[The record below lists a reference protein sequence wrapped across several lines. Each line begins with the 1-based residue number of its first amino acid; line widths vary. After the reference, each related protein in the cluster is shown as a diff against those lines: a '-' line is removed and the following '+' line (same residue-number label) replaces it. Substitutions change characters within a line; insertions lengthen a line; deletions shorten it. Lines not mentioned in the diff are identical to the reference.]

1 MSRLKDSSAELKGG
15 CNLAVKRTKLINT
28 SRVMREIWISRET
41 SRIEIARALGLDKST
56 ISSIVS
62 GLLDLGVIRES
73 REGSVGPQGGRR
85 PVHITLNNE
94 YGFVLGLELR
104 PESYSAVGVNLDGE
118 VGFSRFE
125 KMEIRGHD
133 LRDTILEIVDRVRAD
148 LDHTGLPLLGIG
160 AGLSGVVDPDL
171 GVIKY
176 SIPLKLEQEVDLYE
190 SMRGDFDFPFFIEN
204 DANACAWG
212 ELAFHRQ
219 RDLRDFLFVLVEL
232 RDTVDLKA
240 IHERT
245 AVGLGVAIDGKVHY
259 GYERS
264 AGEFRSIFRSAQ
276 SEGQF
281 SLTHDDSFRITE
293 DPAILNRFLTELA
306 KHVALL
312 VNTFNLSHVFVGGT
326 LEWAYNDLAAILR
339 TEINANWPYPNDV
352 GCKVAFSS
360 LGDRA
365 VAYGAAGM
373 VLDRMFADLET
384 MSGLADLRS
393 QRDQLLHGWP
403 ERA

>member
-1 MSRLKDSSAELKGG
+1 MDGKGKV
-15 CNLAVKRTKLINT
+15 AVKRTKLINT

-41 SRIEIARALGLDKST
+41 SRVEIARALGLDKST
-56 ISSIVS
+56 ISSIV
-62 GLLDLGVIRES
+62 GDLLDLGVIRES
-73 REGSVGPQGGRR
+73 REGNAGPQGGRK
-85 PVHITLNNE
+85 PVHIALNNE
-94 YGFVLGLELR
+94 YGCVLGLELR

-125 KMEIRGHD
+125 KMDIRGRD
-133 LRDTILEIVDRVRAD
+133 LRDTILEIVGRVRAD

-176 SIPLKLEQEVDLYE
+176 SIPLKLEQQANLYDA
-190 SMRGDFDFPFFIEN
+190 MADDFDVPFFIEN

-232 RDTVDLKA
+232 RDIVDPKA

-245 AVGLGVAIDGKVHY
+245 AVGFGIVVDGKVHY

-264 AGEFRSIFRSAQ
+264 AGEFRSILRSAE
-276 SEGQF
+276 SRGQF
-281 SLTHDDSFRITE
+281 SLTHGDSFRITE
-293 DPAILNRFLTELA
+293 DAAIMNRFLTELA
-306 KHVALL
+306 EHVALF

-326 LEWAYNDLAAILR
+326 LDWTYNDLAEILR
-339 TEINANWPYPNDV
+339 TEINANWPYPNGV
-352 GCKVAFSS
+352 ACKVAFSS
-360 LGDRA
+360 LGDKA

-393 QRDQLLHGWP
+393 RQDQLLHGWP
-403 ERA
+403 SRA